1 MKIFADNQVDEATV
15 SSDDSTINYPPSN
28 VQVSRLSRIYKGEE
42 SIDFDI
48 TGSGALK
55 NISQAYTNLIQDP
68 TDLTTGNWTL
78 TNDATAVSSSEE
90 YMGNAMTQIGST
102 TATADPQITQ
112 SVSTTIGNLLEYVIV
127 LRNGNHTNSAGD
139 KTQLLITTTATIFD
153 VAITW
158 VDKTVVAST
167 GTVNYSWKDDNT
179 VEIKGVSIAATT
191 GTALYRIDPITTA
204 DTDKYIYA
212 TYCQIV
218 DDCDCFFPFIS
229 GSKTADV
236 IEETF
241 TMPDRF
247 TFDVIITPNFKY
259 DTSATSPRFLSW
271 AVPNSS
277 FTNSLLIYYSIT
289 NDDLRVLWHDSGTA
303 QYLESQTFDDGTS
316 LTNINQRI
324 RLIGSMDL
332 ISGLQTASRFI
343 CIPLETGSINEDTT
357 WSGVPSIKTTTFP
370 TMQIGHKNSTQQ
382 ADSSFE
388 YLRIYAGLLIG
399 DVTSS
404 DDATE
409 LLKDKK
415 ILFDATY
422 QQKLTATDILIANST
437 INDGDVITLRAG
449 DTDSFGEGTPLDETI
464 DWSKLITKHTFTKST
479 YQYWRLSVNSSN
491 DIEMGRIYLG
501 ESYVPPGISP
511 TVTHDKVSA
520 SQKSISISGQ
530 SYLDRR
536 YLYEIISTTFPSV
549 THEQKD
555 ELSELLEL
563 VDIGDPF
570 FVEFDEE
577 CSDLGTMYVTLNQES
592 FRATLLSNP
601 NYYTVSFSLRQEV

>member
-1 MKIFADNQVDEATV
+1 MKIFADNQVDDATV
-15 SSDDSTINYPPSN
+15 SSADATVNYPASN
-28 VQVSRLSRIYKGEE
+28 VQDSRLSRIYKGDE

-48 TGSGALK
+48 TGSGSLK

-78 TNDATAVSSSEE
+78 SNGATAISSTEE
-90 YMGNAMTQIGST
+90 YMSNDMTQIGST

-167 GTVNYSWKDDNT
+167 GTVNYSWKDDDT
-179 VEIKGVSIAATT
+179 VEIKGISVAATT
-191 GTALYRIDPITTA
+191 GTAIYRIDPITTA
-204 DTDKYIYA
+204 DTTKYIYA
-212 TYCQIV
+212 TNCQIV
-218 DDCDCFFPFIS
+218 DDCDCFFPFIT
-229 GSKTADV
+229 GSKTADA
-236 IEETF
+236 IEEAF

-247 TFDVIITPNFKY
+247 TLDVTF
-259 DTSATSPRFLSW
+259 TSYSQYTDSRTLRLLQW
-271 AVPNSS
+271 AVPAAS
-277 FTNSLLIYYSIT
+277 TTVTLQVYYNNGKYIVAWT
-289 NDDLRVLWHDSGTA
+289 DGGT
-303 QYLESQTFDDGTS
+303 LGGLVSQEFDDGTS
-316 LTNINQRI
+316 YTNLNQRI
-324 RLIGSMDL
+324 RIIVSLDL
-332 ISGLQTASRFI
+332 IANTTTSSRLI
-343 CIPLETGSINEDTT
+343 CIPLESGPLYEDALWNGT
-357 WSGVPSIKTTTFP
+357 PDIKTTTFP
-370 TMQIGHKNSTQQ
+370 TLQIGHKDGSNQ

-388 YLRIYAGLLIG
+388 YLRIYAGLLVG

-404 DDATE
+404 DDATA

-415 ILFDATY
+415 LLLDKTY

-437 INDGDVITLRAG
+437 INDGDVITLKAG
-449 DTDSFGEGTPLDETI
+449 NTDSFGDGTPLEETI
-464 DWSKLITKHTFTKST
+464 DWSKGITKHTFTKST

-501 ESYVPPGISP
+501 ESYVPPGMSP
-511 TVTHDKVSA
+511 TVTHDKASA
-520 SQKSISISGQ
+520 SQKSISVSGQ

-536 YLYEIISTTFPSV
+536 YLYEIISTTFPYV

-555 ELSELLEL
+555 ELSDLLEM
-563 VDIGDPF
+563 VDIGEPF
-570 FVEFDEE
+570 FVTFDED

-601 NYYTVSFSLRQEV
+601 NYYTVSFSLREEV

>member
-1 MKIFADNQVDEATV
+1 MKIFADNQVDDATV
-15 SSDDSTINYPPSN
+15 SSADATVNYPPSN
-28 VQVSRLSRIYKGEE
+28 VQDSRLSRIYKGDE
-42 SIDFDI
+42 SINFDI
-48 TGSGALK
+48 TGSGGLK

-78 TNDATAVSSSEE
+78 TNAATAVSSTET
-90 YMGNAMTQIGST
+90 YMGNDMTQIGST

-167 GTVNYSWKDDNT
+167 GTVNYSWKDDDT
-179 VEIKGVSIAATT
+179 VEIKGVSVAATT
-191 GTALYRIDPITTA
+191 GTAIYRIDPITTA
-204 DTDKYIYA
+204 DTTKYIYA
-212 TYCQIV
+212 TNCQIV
-218 DDCDCFFPFIS
+218 DDCVCFFPFIT

-247 TFDVIITPNFKY
+247 TLDLILTPNFQY
-259 DTSATSPRFLSW
+259 TATIFYRVFEWS
-271 AVPNSS
+271 VPNSS
-277 FTNSLLIYYSIT
+277 STVKLGAYYNHGADRFYIRWSDGV
-289 NDDLRVLWHDSGTA
+289 NDRFLS
-303 QYLESQTFDDGTS
+303 SQVFDDGTS
-316 LTNINQRI
+316 FTNINQSLRMI
-324 RLIGSMDL
+324 FSIDT
-332 ISGLQTASRFI
+332 ISWSTTGSRFI
-343 CIPLETGSINEDTT
+343 CIPLENGSINEDST
-357 WSGVPSIKTTTFP
+357 WDGIPDIKTTTFP
-370 TMQIGHKNSTQQ
+370 TLQIGQKNGTGQ
-382 ADSSFE
+382 ADSSYE
-388 YLRIYAGLLIG
+388 YVRIYGGLLVG

-415 ILFDATY
+415 LLLDKTY

-437 INDGDVITLRAG
+437 INDGDVITLKAG
-449 DTDSFGEGTPLDETI
+449 DTDSFGDGTSLDETI
-464 DWSKLITKHTFTKST
+464 DWSKGITKHTFTKST

-501 ESYVPPGISP
+501 ESYVPPGMSP
-511 TVTHDKVSA
+511 TVTHDKASV
-520 SQKSISISGQ
+520 SQKSISVSGQ

-536 YLYEIISTTFPSV
+536 YLYEIISTTFPYV

-563 VDIGDPF
+563 VDIGEPF
-570 FVEFDEE
+570 FVEFDED
-577 CSDLGTMYVTLNQES
+577 CSDLGTLYVTLNQES